1 MTFIKP
7 FCHFFNLD
15 EGRNESIRKKEYENS
30 SKPLLNFRF
39 PVQEDLYLSSKLE
52 NSPISRQSIND
63 AIIDMNRLNEKKM
76 NCAAGGEVGSI
87 FDLLANNPLLA
98 SRSIDGQTLNSDE
111 QRQRQDK
118 LREQLLN
125 ASKSSMPFDTFHK
138 NNSRMDIAADLPNE
152 ECEKLS
158 PVSSDPGRLSKN
170 VMNNGT
176 QSPSVTSSVQ
186 AALNALQAGQIS
198 LNQVIRIPMNF
209 MLLSSSVIDY
219 KVTRGQS

>member
-1 MTFIKP
+1 MLNHFVIFFI
-7 FCHFFNLD
+7 FFNLD
-15 EGRNESIRKKEYENS
+15 EGRNESMRKKEYENS

-76 NCAAGGEVGSI
+76 NNAAGGEVGSI

-98 SRSIDGQTLNSDE
+98 SHSMDGQTLNSDE

-125 ASKSSMPFDTFHK
+125 ASKSSMSFDTFHK
-138 NNSRMDIAADLPNE
+138 NSSRMDIAAQIPTE

-158 PVSSDPGRLSKN
+158 PVSADPGQLSKT
-170 VMNNGT
+170 VINNGT
-176 QSPSVTSSVQ
+176 QSPSVNSSVQ

-198 LNQVIRIPMNF
+198 LNQVTRIPINF
-209 MLLSSSVIDY
+209 MLISIIA
-219 KVTRGQS
+219 

>member
-1 MTFIKP
+1 MNCAAGGEVGSIFDLLANNPLLASNSKNWNDAKRRRETSPTNIKGTDLP
-7 FCHFFNLD
+7 AEMCERGKFSD
-15 EGRNESIRKKEYENS
+15 EGRNESIRKKEYETS

-98 SRSIDGQTLNSDE
+98 SRSIDGQVLNSDE

-125 ASKSSMPFDTFHK
+125 ATKSSMPFDTFHK
-138 NNSRMDIAADLPNE
+138 NNSRMDIAAD
-152 ECEKLS
+152 
-158 PVSSDPGRLSKN
+158 
-170 VMNNGT
+170 
-176 QSPSVTSSVQ
+176 
-186 AALNALQAGQIS
+186 
-198 LNQVIRIPMNF
+198 
-209 MLLSSSVIDY
+209 
-219 KVTRGQS
+219 

>member
-1 MTFIKP
+1 M
-7 FCHFFNLD
+7 
-15 EGRNESIRKKEYENS
+15 RKKEYENS

-76 NCAAGGEVGSI
+76 NNAAGGEVGSI

-98 SRSIDGQTLNSDE
+98 SHSMDGQTLNSDE

-125 ASKSSMPFDTFHK
+125 ASKSSMSFDTFHK
-138 NNSRMDIAADLPNE
+138 NSSRMDIAAQIPTE

-158 PVSSDPGRLSKN
+158 PVSADPGQLSKT
-170 VMNNGT
+170 VINNGT
-176 QSPSVTSSVQ
+176 QSPSVNSSVQ

-198 LNQVIRIPMNF
+198 LNQVTRIPINF
-209 MLLSSSVIDY
+209 MLISITVSLRLQGESLDVKYNILL
-219 KVTRGQS
+219 

>member
-1 MTFIKP
+1 M
-7 FCHFFNLD
+7 HFLFYCYFFHLLNLD
-15 EGRNESIRKKEYENS
+15 EGRNESMRKKEYENN

-63 AIIDMNRLNEKKM
+63 ALIDMNRLNEKKM
-76 NCAAGGEVGSI
+76 SCTTGGEVGSI

-98 SRSIDGQTLNSDE
+98 SRSIDGQPLNSDE

-125 ASKSSMPFDTFHK
+125 ASKSSMAFDTFHK
-138 NNSRMDIAADLPNE
+138 NNSRVDIAADIANE

-158 PVSSDPGRLSKN
+158 PVSGDPGRLSKN

-198 LNQVIRIPMNF
+198 LNQVIRIPINF
-209 MLLSSSVIDY
+209 ILISITV
-219 KVTRGQS
+219 RQ